1 MGEPVARHSPL
12 GSELRLITQHLDRKV
27 GLEHPGQL
35 PPLQLAAP
43 TNPHLDTPHCTRR
56 LSYAPSAVEGGAPL
70 PSRTGQVRL
79 SPVGPLVPR
88 GWVSASWDE
97 GRYSWPVS
105 LSTCLFELHG
115 LHGPKSSP
123 VVTRGLGMELK
134 GPGLHQPS
142 FWRQS
147 SALLKHQG
155 ERMTS
160 RGRLCASGPSTE
172 KVSVNGGHTD
182 GPRSPVESAGQLH
195 PLTGFPASTP
205 ADMASPDPPG
215 LCPVT
220 GQALGGPSAP
230 ALLATLHSRPGAH
243 WSLCPGSAQRTPA
256 VHLAP
261 DFSPGQKPLPLAAH
275 SLEWDEEWAGLGLQL
290 AEGVSEGPSLSPGDS
305 F

>member
-1 MGEPVARHSPL
+1 M
-12 GSELRLITQHLDRKV
+12 
-27 GLEHPGQL
+27 
-35 PPLQLAAP
+35 
-43 TNPHLDTPHCTRR
+43 
-56 LSYAPSAVEGGAPL
+56 
-70 PSRTGQVRL
+70 
-79 SPVGPLVPR
+79 LVPLSQEAGAQR
-88 GWVSASWDE
+88 AGMKGGTA
-97 GRYSWPVS
+97 GPVS
-105 LSTCLFELHG
+105 LSTCLFELRG

-155 ERMTS
+155 ERVTS
-160 RGRLCASGPSTE
+160 RGRLCASGPSAE
-172 KVSVNGGHTD
+172 KVSVNGGHAD
-182 GPRSPVESAGQLH
+182 GPGSPVESAGQLR

-215 LCPVT
+215 LCPAS

-230 ALLATLHSRPGAH
+230 APLATLHGRPGAH
-243 WSLCPGSAQRTPA
+243 WSLSPGSAQLTPA

-275 SLEWDEEWAGLGLQL
+275 SLEWDEEWADLGVQL
-290 AEGVSEGPSLSPGDS
+290 AEGVPEGPSLSPGDS